1 MNWIKNWSG
10 KVCICS
16 YLFILYQV
24 YDLSRFGGLKN
35 HLVQIFIASIIF
47 LGSFLLWLFN
57 RKKIKDVNKVVLGL
71 EIVIIVV
78 STLYFGNAII
88 KMGMPFNGDLSW
100 KINNLHHKREL
111 VLNHDNVFNNGVAD
125 LFKDLDEKLKFPKK
139 LYISNNFKITF
150 DQEGTIHTID
160 TILYGKDKQGK
171 TKTYLISY
179 DKTKSEY
186 ITIIQ
191 DSAINT
197 SYNEDMRLE
206 PMFRILQKA
215 NYQKQVANW
224 SVLYEADLYEMKY
237 YGKNDIN
244 LLEGVD
250 YLDDEKTGVSIDF
263 SALQKGGKIKAVELS
278 LKMPNVQDITPVR
291 YIIDAEY
298 ISQETIDNENALSKI
313 NKAKEI
319 DNWIVDQSSGST
331 YFFLNDQ
338 LGWRLKVIDAALGS
352 RFYALDKSNDGG
364 NSWNRINNDP
374 FVNEIGVS
382 MGLIFLDENIGFA
395 GLTSASQQQ
404 SKLFITNDG
413 GITFKPL
420 NLPMDKVTK
429 LPETASE
436 CNFTLA
442 DYDYFN
448 MPTKKGNTLTILVT
462 SSGDDSEGIIF
473 QSDDNGVTWKYIGI
487 N

>member
-1 MNWIKNWSG
+1 MNRIKNWSG
-10 KVCICS
+10 KICLCS

-24 YDLSRFGGLKN
+24 YDLSRFGDLKN
-35 HLVQIFIASIIF
+35 HLALLFIASIIF

-57 RKKIKDVNKVVLGL
+57 RKSIKTNHKVVLGL

-88 KMGMPFNGDLSW
+88 KMGMPFNGELSW
-100 KINNLHHKREL
+100 KINDIQHKREL
-111 VLNHDNVFNNGVAD
+111 VLNHDNVFNNGIVD
-125 LFKDLDEKLKFPKK
+125 LFKDLDKKLKFPSK

-160 TILYGKDKQGK
+160 TILYGKDNQAK

-186 ITIIQ
+186 ITIIE
-191 DSAINT
+191 DSAINP

-206 PMFRILQKA
+206 PMFEILQEA
-215 NYQKQVANW
+215 NYQKQVVNW
-224 SVLYEADLYEMKY
+224 SVLYETDLYEMKY

-244 LLEGVD
+244 SLEGVE
-250 YLDDEKTGVSIDF
+250 YLNDKVNENIDI
-263 SALQKGGKIKAVELS
+263 SVIEEGSKIKAFELA
-278 LKMPNVQDITPVR
+278 LQMPNVQDIIPMR
-291 YIIDAEY
+291 YIMEPEY
-298 ISQETIDNENALSKI
+298 ISQETIDNENALPQI
-313 NKAKEI
+313 NKAKEA
-319 DNWIVDQSSGST
+319 DNWIVDQDSGST
-331 YFFLNDQ
+331 YFFLNDN

-352 RFYALDKSNDGG
+352 RFYALDKSDDGG
-364 NSWNRINNDP
+364 NSWTCVNNDP
-374 FVNEIGVS
+374 FASEIGVS
-382 MGLIFLDENIGFA
+382 MGVIFLDQNIGFA

-404 SKLFITNDG
+404 SKLFITTDG

-442 DYDYFN
+442 DYDYLN
-448 MPTKKGNTLTILVT
+448 MPTKKDNSLTILVT
-462 SSGDDSEGIIF
+462 TSGDDSEGIIF
-473 QSDDNGVTWKYIGI
+473 QSDDKGITWSYI
-487 N
+487 

>member
-1 MNWIKNWSG
+1 
-10 KVCICS
+10 
-16 YLFILYQV
+16 
-24 YDLSRFGGLKN
+24 
-35 HLVQIFIASIIF
+35 
-47 LGSFLLWLFN
+47 
-57 RKKIKDVNKVVLGL
+57 
-71 EIVIIVV
+71 
-78 STLYFGNAII
+78 
-88 KMGMPFNGDLSW
+88 MGIPFKGDLSW

-125 LFKDLDEKLKFPKK
+125 LFKDLDEKLKFPKE

-160 TILYGKDKQGK
+160 TIFYGKDKHGK

-179 DKTKSEY
+179 DKTISEY

-197 SYNEDMRLE
+197 SYNKDMRLE

-278 LKMPNVQDITPVR
+278 LQMPNVQDITPVH
-291 YIIDAEY
+291 YIMDAEY

-313 NKAKEI
+313 NKAKKT
-319 DNWIVDQSSGST
+319 DSWVVDQNNGST
-331 YFFLNDQ
+331 YFFLNNQ

-352 RFYALDKSNDGG
+352 RFYAFDKSNDGG
-364 NSWNRINNDP
+364 NSWTRVNNDP
-374 FVNEIGVS
+374 FANEIGVS

-420 NLPMDKVTK
+420 NLSMDKVTK

-442 DYDYFN
+442 DYDYLN

-462 SSGDDSEGIIF
+462 SSGDDCEGIIF
-473 QSDDNGVTWKYIGI
+473 QSNDNGVTWKYIGI